1 MELLVVKILYLI
13 LSAILVFLPLTAVVP
28 GWLVMIPF
36 YRKARQALGRIF
48 EMSEQEFA
56 WSKDSQKLRLR
67 IGSVSKG
74 EQGFR
79 ELLTSIGVQR
89 WLRSGEVTRLGVVHG
104 NFSLMLMGEPAREY
118 LLSWP
123 SDQLYGTATVGPGNT
138 KAGYLVFVESNG
150 ECSYVSGL
158 YPDSWHIYDLLLN
171 WVRNASQGKVS
182 IYTAVSAILWV
193 AVTAVLVF
201 Q

>member
-1 MELLVVKILYLI
+1 LELLVVKILYLI

-28 GWLVMIPF
+28 GWLAVIPF
-36 YRKARQALGRIF
+36 YRKARQALGRVF

-67 IGSVSKG
+67 VGSISKG

-89 WLRSGEVTRLGVVHG
+89 WLSSSEVTRVGVVHG
-104 NFSLMLMGEPAREY
+104 NFSLMLLGEPAREY

-123 SDQLYGTATVGPGNT
+123 SDQLYGAAAVGPGNT
-138 KAGYLVFVESNG
+138 GAGYLVFVESNG

-158 YPDSWHIYDLLLN
+158 YPDSWHVYDLLLN
-171 WVRNASQGKVS
+171 WVRNASQGKVN

-193 AVTAVLVF
+193 AVTAILVF

>member
-1 MELLVVKILYLI
+1 
-13 LSAILVFLPLTAVVP
+13 
-28 GWLVMIPF
+28 
-36 YRKARQALGRIF
+36 
-48 EMSEQEFA
+48 MSEQEFA

-67 IGSVSKG
+67 VGSVSKG

-89 WLRSGEVTRLGVVHG
+89 WLRSDEVTRVGVVHG
-104 NFSLMLMGEPAREY
+104 NFSLMLLGEPAREY

-123 SDQLYGTATVGPGNT
+123 SDQVYGVATVGLGST

-158 YPDSWHIYDLLLN
+158 YPDSQQTYDLLLR

-182 IYTAVSAILWV
+182 IYTAVSAVLWV

>member
-13 LSAILVFLPLTAVVP
+13 LSAILVFIPLTAVVP
-28 GWLVMIPF
+28 GWLVIIPF

-67 IGSVSKG
+67 VGSVL
-74 EQGFR
+74 Q
-79 ELLTSIGVQR
+79 LM
-89 WLRSGEVTRLGVVHG
+89 LRVPVGVVHG
-104 NFSLMLMGEPAREY
+104 NFSLMLLGEPVREY

-123 SDQLYGTATVGPGNT
+123 SDQLYGAAAVGPGNT

>member
-28 GWLVMIPF
+28 RWLVVIPF

-56 WSKDSQKLRLR
+56 WSKNSQKLKLR
-67 IGSVSKG
+67 VGSVSKG

-89 WLRSGEVTRLGVVHG
+89 WLPSSEVTRVGVVYG
-104 NFSLMLMGEPAREY
+104 NFSLMLLGEPAREY

-123 SDQLYGTATVGPGNT
+123 SDQLYGAATVGPGNT

-193 AVTAVLVF
+193 TITALLVF